1 MCPEVLLQ
9 LQGVQG
15 FSSPLSQGDTFC
27 IRKSTQLHILTGAAA
42 QDPDEP
48 ALSVP
53 RSCPGFT
60 LRCRPWAFLYSRS
73 PQLHLKA
80 AAHLGVFAFSC
91 GQIADRAWAEG
102 LHYHETHF
110 LIEGGISPLC
120 PVAETGE
127 VLPFA
132 PSCPVQHK
140 AAPLRGSLMAP
151 RASVLIGVVYPSKVK
166 AERRAT
172 VLRC

>member
-1 MCPEVLLQ
+1 MAKHHLLSKLRFCPAVSAAGPILMCPEVLLQ

-120 PVAETGE
+120 PV
-127 VLPFA
+127 
-132 PSCPVQHK
+132 C
-140 AAPLRGSLMAP
+140 
-151 RASVLIGVVYPSKVK
+151 
-166 AERRAT
+166 
-172 VLRC
+172 